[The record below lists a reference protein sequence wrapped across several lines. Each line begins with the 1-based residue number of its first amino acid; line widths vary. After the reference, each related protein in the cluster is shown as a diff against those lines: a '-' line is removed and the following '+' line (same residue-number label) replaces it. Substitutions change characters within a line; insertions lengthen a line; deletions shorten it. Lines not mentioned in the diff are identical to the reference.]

1 MLIVEKSVKISH
13 VLRRS
18 VMKLHVPDMSCGH
31 CVASITKAI
40 KAVEAEAHVICDLT
54 TRTVEVAIHA
64 NVQPGTVVSALDEAG
79 FTAELI
85 QADA

>member
-1 MLIVEKSVKISH
+1 
-13 VLRRS
+13 
-18 VMKLHVPDMSCGH
+18 
-31 CVASITKAI
+31 
-40 KAVEAEAHVICDLT
+40 LT